1 MNSALANDH
10 RQGLI
15 SHKRDHV
22 ESSLSVYQERLEAK
36 DSLALPLEEETKL
49 LKELYAFELGRFL
62 LEHKGLNGYWTAY
75 IILHGPKKIGISPLE
90 RWILHRAPVVKAT
103 QERFQIFKHQLQK
116 HLKNPMT
123 MASIPCGLMDD
134 LLGLDFSQTA
144 KVALVG
150 VDLDKN
156 SLKLAQENAHTYA
169 CKNASFL
176 EKDAWNLGV
185 TECYDIITSNGLNI
199 YQSDDEKVVALY
211 KEFHKALKKDGI
223 LITSFL
229 TPPPALSP
237 ESPWKNYVPSDLIKQ
252 KAIFADIIQA
262 GWQTFRTEN
271 QTRQQLEEAGFTVV
285 EIIYDSQGMFPT
297 VVAKKIL
304 E

>member
-1 MNSALANDH
+1 MLNSALASDH
-10 RQGLI
+10 HQGLI
-15 SHKRDHV
+15 SHKKSHV
-22 ESSLSVYQERLEAK
+22 ECPLSVYQERLELK
-36 DSLALPLEEETKL
+36 DSLALPLEEEKKL

-75 IILHGPKKIGISPLE
+75 AILHGPKKKGFPPLE
-90 RWILHRAPVVKAT
+90 QWILHRAPVFKGT

-116 HLKNPMT
+116 HLKNSMT
-123 MASIPCGLMDD
+123 VASIPCGLMDD
-134 LLGLDFSQTA
+134 LLGLDFSQTPE
-144 KVALVG
+144 VALLG

-156 SLKLAQENAHTYA
+156 SLKLAQENAHAYA
-169 CKNASFL
+169 CKNVSFL

-185 TECYDIITSNGLNI
+185 TEAYDMITSNGLNI
-199 YQSDDEKVVALY
+199 YQPDDEKVVALY

-237 ESPWKNYVPSDLIKQ
+237 ESTWKNYVAADTLKQ
-252 KAIFADIIQA
+252 KAIFADIIQT

-271 QTRQQLEEAGFTVV
+271 QTCQQLEEAGFAVV
-285 EIIYDSQGMFPT
+285 EVIYDSQGMFPT
-297 VVAKKIL
+297 VVAKKT
-304 E
+304 